1 MPTNKVSKSL
11 TQALAQLNNER
22 DRIEGAIAKL
32 EGVLGQTAAGT
43 QASKRGRGRT
53 LAARAKAARTPIVTK
68 ARSREGWTQAARKAA
83 AERMR
88 RYWAEQAEGKNKT
101 PRAKKTSKR
110 ADKAQMTPSARR
122 STTGWTDT
130 ARSEA
135 AARMRKYWAD
145 RRGEKSV
152 TG

>member
-11 TQALAQLNNER
+11 AQALAQLSTER
-22 DRIEGAIAKL
+22 DRVEGAIAKL

-53 LAARAKAARTPIVTK
+53 VAARAKTARTPVVSK

-88 RYWAEQAEGKNKT
+88 RYWADQAKGKNKT
-101 PRAKKTSKR
+101 PRAKKPSKR
-110 ADKAQMTPSARR
+110 AEKAESAASTRR
-122 STTGWTDT
+122 STNGWTDT
-130 ARSEA
+130 ARSA
-135 AARMRKYWAD
+135 AAERMRKYWAD
-145 RRGEKSV
+145 RRGDKSV